1 VTKGK
6 IERKAPLWLWIPR
19 IAAAAVMA
27 FVAYLKLTGNPADI
41 ALFTQLGMEPYGRVA
56 TGLLEGTCALALMS
70 PYEGVGGVVTSGVM
84 TGAIIAHATRL
95 GLEVNGD
102 GGKHVMLL
110 ALVMVCALVITWVR
124 RRHLPFI
131 GETL

>member
-1 VTKGK
+1 MTKGK
-6 IERKAPLWLWIPR
+6 VEDKAPAWLWIPR

-27 FVAYLKLTGNPADI
+27 LVAYLKLTGNPADV
-41 ALFTQLGMEPYGRVA
+41 ALFEQLGMEPYGRVM
-56 TGLLEGTCALALMS
+56 TGLIEAACALALMS
-70 PYEGVGGVVTSGVM
+70 PYAAVGGVVTSGVM
-84 TGAIIAHATRL
+84 TGAIIAHATKL
-95 GLEVNGD
+95 GFIVNND

-110 ALVMVCALVITWVR
+110 ALVMACSLLVAYVR